1 MTPQDIRNLIVLTL
15 RSPAAAAQQILSM
28 NLGREVLWTAL
39 FLAAVVNTFFL
50 TFQKMIM
57 DPGADAD
64 LPIMFASPGIYF
76 AIVAGGQVLFIYAL
90 YLVGG
95 MFRGTGSLNQVMA
108 LMVWLQLL
116 QVAAQA
122 IVVGLS
128 LFAPPLAVILHMAG
142 VVYGLYI
149 LVHFIDQAHQL
160 KSMGRAAAV
169 LSMTLVVL
177 AVALSLLVALTG
189 RY

>member
-1 MTPQDIRNLIVLTL
+1 MTPQDIRDLVILTL
-15 RSPAAAAQQILSM
+15 RSPVEAAQQIMSQ
-28 NLGREVLWTAL
+28 NFGREVLWTGL
-39 FLAAVVNTFFL
+39 LLAAVVNTFFL

-57 DPGADAD
+57 APGSDAD
-64 LPIMFASPGIYF
+64 LPILFASPGVYF
-76 AIVAGGQVLFIYAL
+76 AIVAGGQAMFIYAL

-95 MFRGTGSLNQVMA
+95 LFKGTGTLNNVMA

-116 QVAAQA
+116 QVMAQA

-128 LFAPPLAVILHMAG
+128 LFAAPLAILMHMAG

-169 LSMTLVVL
+169 LSMTLVLL
-177 AVALSLLVALTG
+177 AVALSLLIALTG